1 MNPLPIPSPFL
12 GLLVGA
18 TIAAG
23 LVVIGIGA
31 YGETSTT
38 QVPTTDPP
46 VAKRAVTLDVRTLV
60 GSALIGGI
68 AAGVT
73 GWWSFLVL
81 AVVGGV
87 LIPMMHRE
95 RVEQVAVRSRVAA
108 VASWV
113 ETIRDLLSAASGI
126 EEAITRSADTLPV
139 MSPIRNEV
147 LRLRAITSM
156 GGLREGLRRFG
167 EDLADPTVDY
177 VTATLLIASERS
189 SGVLHEQLSEAG
201 LVAREQVAVREQ
213 IEASRSRMRTTAT
226 AIVAITVVMA
236 VFIIGT
242 QPSYGRWYG
251 GMTGQVV
258 LSVAGTVELVGLWWM
273 ARLARPEPGVR
284 IVLDSTRSGAT
295 FTRGA
300 A

>member
-1 MNPLPIPSPFL
+1 
-12 GLLVGA
+12 
-18 TIAAG
+18 
-23 LVVIGIGA
+23 
-31 YGETSTT
+31 
-38 QVPTTDPP
+38 
-46 VAKRAVTLDVRTLV
+46 
-60 GSALIGGI
+60 
-68 AAGVT
+68 
-73 GWWSFLVL
+73 
-81 AVVGGV
+81 
-87 LIPMMHRE
+87 
-95 RVEQVAVRSRVAA
+95 
-108 VASWV
+108 
-113 ETIRDLLSAASGI
+113 
-126 EEAITRSADTLPV
+126 
-139 MSPIRNEV
+139 
-147 LRLRAITSM
+147 M

-284 IVLDSTRSGAT
+284 IVLDSTRSGTT
-295 FTRGA
+295 FMRGVA
-300 A
+300 